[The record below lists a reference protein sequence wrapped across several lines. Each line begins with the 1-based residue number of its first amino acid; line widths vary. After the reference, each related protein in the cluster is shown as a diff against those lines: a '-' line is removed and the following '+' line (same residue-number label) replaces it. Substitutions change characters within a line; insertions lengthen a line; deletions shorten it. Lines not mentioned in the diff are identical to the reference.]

1 MATNVAGMV
10 LKPLTNAAWGFESNC
25 YVCEPG
31 NPHGLGIPFFHDE
44 DAGLVTADFTLGS
57 GHSGAPHHVHG
68 GVLLAILDEAMAWAA
83 IALASR
89 FAVVQ
94 STATTFDRPVR
105 VDEPYR
111 VEASVH
117 DRTDTAVTARAQ
129 IADAGGRPCARARAR
144 LVVMSSAAAGSAIG
158 PVTGADLRYLRP
170 LPSHPSRPSQE
181 NPS

>member
-1 MATNVAGMV
+1 MA

-25 YVCEPG
+25 FVCEPA
-31 NPHGLGIPFFHDE
+31 NPAGLRIPFFHDE
-44 DAGLVTADFTLGS
+44 EAEVVTAGFTLGA

-68 GVLLAILDEAMAWAA
+68 GVLLAVLDEAMAWAA
-83 IALASR
+83 IALAGR

-105 VDEPYR
+105 IDQPYR

-117 DRTDTAVTARAQ
+117 DRTDTAVTARAE
-129 IADAGGRPCARARAR
+129 IADAAGRPCARARAR
-144 LVVMSSAAAGSAIG
+144 LVVMSSAVAGAAIG

-170 LPSHPSRPSQE
+170 LPSSEPQQ
-181 NPS
+181 